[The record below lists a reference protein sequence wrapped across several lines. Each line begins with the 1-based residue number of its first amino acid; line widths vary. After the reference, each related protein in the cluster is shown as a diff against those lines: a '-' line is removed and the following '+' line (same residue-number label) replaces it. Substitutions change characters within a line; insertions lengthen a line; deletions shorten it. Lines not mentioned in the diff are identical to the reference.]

1 MVVGHDASAAWQ
13 SIRYKLIRSA
23 LDVLSGKAEIP
34 SVLVDGARIYSG
46 IHLLVGVALNYFF

>member
-23 LDVLSGKAEIP
+23 LDVLSGKEEIP
-34 SVLVDGARIYSG
+34 SVLVDGARIYPG
-46 IHLLVGVALNYFF
+46 IRLIVRVVLILFF